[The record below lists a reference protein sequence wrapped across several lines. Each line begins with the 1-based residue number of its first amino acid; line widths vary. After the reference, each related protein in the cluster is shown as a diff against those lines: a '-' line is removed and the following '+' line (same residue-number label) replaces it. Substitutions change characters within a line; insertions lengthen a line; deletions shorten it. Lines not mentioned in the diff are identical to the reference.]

1 MGDAQK
7 PAGWD
12 LRRLPRV
19 LSSNPGNLDSVNLG
33 PNWFAS
39 VMGTGIIANASA
51 TLPIIGPSLQTF
63 ALVVWVVAAILLV
76 VLIVAQIA
84 QWISNPA
91 ISKGHWNDPVMAQ
104 FYGAPPMAM
113 LTVGTGAMIV
123 GHELIGQT
131 AAEWLA
137 WILWIAGTATGLLT
151 AVVIPYRLFTKFQ
164 IRPDGAFGGWL
175 MPVVPPMVS
184 ATAGAFL
191 LPTISSQEWRETMMF
206 ACYAMFGM
214 SFFASLI
221 IITLIW
227 SRLAH
232 FGSTGSVRVPTLW
245 IVLGPLG
252 QSITA
257 AGLLGTAALT
267 AVAAPLSTALN
278 VASVIY
284 GVPVWGFAIMWAC
297 IAAMM
302 TIRTM
307 RRKLPFALTWWSFT
321 FPVGTVVTG
330 TTQLAKHTE
339 LPAFEYLAIVFFVFL
354 LCAWATVGVRTLRGA
369 YRTELL
375 IPPKSPP
382 NAISRKDGDP
392 VH

>member
-1 MGDAQK
+1 MDGVQK
-7 PAGWD
+7 TLGWD

-51 TLPIIGPSLQTF
+51 TLPIVGPSLQTF
-63 ALVVWVVAAILLV
+63 ALVVWVFAGLLLV
-76 VLIVAQIA
+76 LLIVAQIA
-84 QWISNPA
+84 QWISNPSIA
-91 ISKGHWNDPVMAQ
+91 KGHWNDPVMAQ

-123 GHELIGQT
+123 GHNLIGQT
-131 AAEWLA
+131 AADWLA
-137 WILWIAGTATGLLT
+137 WILWIAGTVTGLLT

-191 LPTISSQEWRETMMF
+191 LPTISSQEWRETMLF

-214 SFFASLI
+214 SFLSSLI
-221 IITLIW
+221 IITMIW

-267 AVAAPLSTALN
+267 AVEAPLSIALN

-339 LPAFEYLAIVFFVFL
+339 LPAFEYLAIVFFLCL
-354 LCAWATVGVRTLRGA
+354 LCAWLTVGFRTLRGA

-375 IPPKSPP
+375 IPPKTPP
-382 NAISRKDGDP
+382 NAVARKDSDP
-392 VH
+392 VP

>member
-1 MGDAQK
+1 MEDAAK
-7 PAGWD
+7 SNGWD

-51 TLPIIGPSLQTF
+51 TLLIIGPSLQTF
-63 ALVVWVVAAILLV
+63 ALVVWVIAGLLLV
-76 VLIVAQIA
+76 LLIVAQIG
-84 QWISNPA
+84 QWISNPSIA
-91 ISKGHWNDPVMAQ
+91 KGHWNDPVMAQ

-123 GHELIGQT
+123 GHNLIGQT
-131 AAEWLA
+131 AADWLA

-191 LPTISSQEWRETMMF
+191 LPTISSQEWRETMLF

-214 SFFASLI
+214 SFLSSLI
-221 IITLIW
+221 IITMIW

-267 AVAAPLSTALN
+267 AVEAPLSIALN

-339 LPAFEYLAIVFFVFL
+339 LPAFEYLAIVFFLCL
-354 LCAWATVGVRTLRGA
+354 LCAWLTVGFRTLRGA

-375 IPPKSPP
+375 IPPKTPP
-382 NAISRKDGDP
+382 NAVARKDSDP
-392 VH
+392 VP